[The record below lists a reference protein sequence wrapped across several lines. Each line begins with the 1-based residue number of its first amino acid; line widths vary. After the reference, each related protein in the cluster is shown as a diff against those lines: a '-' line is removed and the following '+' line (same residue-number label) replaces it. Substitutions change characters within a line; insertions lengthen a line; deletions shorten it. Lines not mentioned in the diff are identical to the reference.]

1 MWLFRLCRATYPA
14 YDGEGA
20 RRVGGRRNSKGTRVV
35 YMSETRSLG
44 VLEIL
49 VHLPATIPDRYLL
62 GTAEVANDVAVAFV
76 NDDALPA

>member
-1 MWLFRLCRATYPA
+1 
-14 YDGEGA
+14 
-20 RRVGGRRNSKGTRVV
+20 
-35 YMSETRSLG
+35 MSETRSLG